1 MIRKQFITWIIAA
14 IIIGG
19 LLSYVSAQHSDST
32 QAVTLLS

>member
-19 LLSYVSAQHSDST
+19 LLSYVSAQHPNAQGRSHC
-32 QAVTLLS
+32 